1 MLQGLRI
8 LAALTEGSIHSLLFT
23 SGSTLPL
30 ITTALGGWCSLFS
43 TGTHRLTVHRY
54 IEIKTH
60 QRGGR
65 GVFFPPSE
73 RTTKWTF
80 LQLRSFNA
88 VSHVVVTPNHK
99 VIQLLH
105 HNCNLI
111 NVMNHNAKLVRRTA
125 DMHPPWKDHWT
136 PKQVITHRLRAT
148 VLDTVPFLTFISLWK
163 KLIYMPYL
171 GTQYTFILINYYTIK
186 QIYESRYF

>member
-1 MLQGLRI
+1 MLGDWKKMLQGLKI

-73 RTTKWTF
+73 GTTKWTF

-136 PKQVITHRLRAT
+136 PKLTCHNSQVEGHCFRHC
-148 VLDTVPFLTFISLWK
+148 SLPYFHFSVEK
-163 KLIYMPYL
+163 VNIYALSWDSVYFYFNQL
-171 GTQYTFILINYYTIK
+171 LYY
-186 QIYESRYF
+186 